1 MGSSYNYQATI
12 VKIVDGDTVKLDI
25 DLGFKIHIA
34 VTARLH
40 GINAPE
46 GKTTEASDYLK
57 AQIPEGS
64 SVRVETYKTADK
76 YGRWLVDIYYNGD
89 KLINKELIEKN
100 LAVIYFHG

>member
-40 GINAPE
+40 GINAP
-46 GKTTEASDYLK
+46 
-57 AQIPEGS
+57 
-64 SVRVETYKTADK
+64 
-76 YGRWLVDIYYNGD
+76 
-89 KLINKELIEKN
+89 
-100 LAVIYFHG
+100 